1 MLIMRKSD
9 VISQAM
15 YYGLFLGVLETI
27 KFIFSVNGTGNNIF
41 GIAYFLCV
49 LVTPVLAFVFAKRFS
64 QGTILEKV
72 KFGNIYSFTIFL
84 FFFSAMILGV
94 SQYIYMQFI
103 NPEFLSTT
111 MSKGIDLF
119 KDTEFISDY
128 KEMIET
134 QGTPSAIQYIMSN
147 IYMSMLYGAIIG
159 LPVAFIVSKFS
170 TKHN

>member
-1 MLIMRKSD
+1 MKKSD

-15 YYGLFLGVLETI
+15 YYGLFLGAFETI
-27 KFIFSVNGTGNNIF
+27 KFIFSVNGAGNNVF

-49 LVTPVLAFVFAKRFS
+49 LATPVLAFIFARRFS
-64 QGTILEKV
+64 MGTIIENV
-72 KFGNIYSFTIFL
+72 RFGNIYSFTIFL

-103 NPEFLSTT
+103 NPEFLSST
-111 MSKGIDLF
+111 MNKGMDVF
-119 KDTEFISDY
+119 KDTDFLGEY
-128 KEMIET
+128 KEMIEK

-147 IYMSMLYGAIIG
+147 IYISMLYGAVIG
-159 LPVAFIVSKFS
+159 LPVAFIVSKF